1 MYFIIIFHNLI
12 EIYLDF
18 ITTRFYTTLRTTSN
32 NIRNN
37 LRILIS
43 PRVRFL
49 IYYTELMNIINILE
63 QHASVKT
70 WKTNNDPFV

>member
-43 PRVRFL
+43 PRVHFL

-70 WKTNNDPFV
+70 